1 MAKTLVFTVI
11 LQFARVLSLYLQCF
25 AVVQLHSE
33 QLSQTTQQK
42 NTQCEKT
49 DNGEENG

>member
-1 MAKTLVFTVI
+1 MAKNTSFYSLIAIRKVFKPV
-11 LQFARVLSLYLQCF
+11 F